1 MDSRP
6 ELTRRHSTPSPG
18 VRWRTLLALV
28 LATCL
33 ALAASRA
40 LLHVPRPM
48 LAIAA
53 LLFLV
58 CCAIFQRAH
67 RHLHGSRTFKIA
79 ALYLVWLGIAAA
91 FFSASFHV
99 DPSRWVYYR
108 LTGYNLTRSEEKSHL
123 AEVPVRAFLAY
134 NRQFVADPDVPG
146 DVLLPPAEHVF
157 DHTVVVPRGTQLTIA
172 PGAILRFGDGC
183 SLVSYSPIV
192 ACGTKDAPIRFTA
205 RTPRR
210 KWGSVGILG
219 DGLSLFEHVRFEQ
232 GRHARVNGTDFFGTL
247 SLIGADVHIRHSQF
261 VNLYGK
267 DAVYV
272 RGGDV
277 AIHDNLFQNVDK
289 DGLDL
294 DGGTGTV
301 SHNRFVDCR
310 DEGIDVSQAGNVQI
324 VDNVI
329 LDARGGRVGSDA
341 SQHTL
346 ESRNTL
352 GFSDR
357 R

>member
-6 ELTRRHSTPSPG
+6 ELTRRHATPSTG
-18 VRWRTLLALV
+18 VRWRTLLTLV
-28 LATCL
+28 LATLL
-33 ALAASRA
+33 ALAAARV
-40 LLHVPRPM
+40 LLHVPKPM

-53 LLFLV
+53 ILFLV
-58 CCAIFQRAH
+58 CCGIFQRAH
-67 RHLHGSRTFKIA
+67 RHLHGSRTFKVA

-91 FFSASFHV
+91 LFSIAFHV
-99 DPSRWVYYR
+99 DRSRWVYYR

-123 AEVPVRAFLAY
+123 AEVPARSFLAY
-134 NRQFVADPDVPG
+134 NRQFVADPAVPG
-146 DVLLPPAEHVF
+146 NLLLPPGEHVF
-157 DHTVVVPRGTQLTIA
+157 DRTVVVPRGTQLTIA
-172 PGAILRFGDGC
+172 AGAILRFGDGC

-192 ACGTKDAPIRFTA
+192 ACGTEDAPILFTA
-205 RTPRR
+205 RAPRR
-210 KWGSVGILG
+210 KWGSVGIIG
-219 DGLSLFEHVRFEQ
+219 DGLSLFEHVRFEN

-261 VNLYGK
+261 VHLHGK

-272 RGGDV
+272 RGGNV
-277 AIHDNLFQNVDK
+277 AIHDNLFQDVDK

-294 DGGTGTV
+294 DGGSGTV
-301 SHNRFVDCR
+301 CRNRFVDCR
-310 DEGIDVSQAGNVQI
+310 DEGIDVSQAGNVEI

-329 LDARGGRVGSDA
+329 LDARGGRIGSDV
-341 SQHTL
+341 SQHAL